1 MEFSFCKEEEIDMR
15 YSGIKSFSAE
25 MEDFK
30 NPHFDHA
37 GEVANE
43 AAGKVKKIEIILQAM
58 WELMQENGVTTEQ
71 LHAKIDELVLDPEKK
86 VKPAYENIRIIKC
99 PKCGKSIQESKTTP
113 MVGSCMFCGEKV
125 VFYPYCDETSEG
137 SAEPADQEKQ
147 IPSWDGPM

>member
-1 MEFSFCKEEEIDMR
+1 M
-15 YSGIKSFSAE
+15 
-25 MEDFK
+25 
-30 NPHFDHA
+30 P
-37 GEVANE
+37 ANE